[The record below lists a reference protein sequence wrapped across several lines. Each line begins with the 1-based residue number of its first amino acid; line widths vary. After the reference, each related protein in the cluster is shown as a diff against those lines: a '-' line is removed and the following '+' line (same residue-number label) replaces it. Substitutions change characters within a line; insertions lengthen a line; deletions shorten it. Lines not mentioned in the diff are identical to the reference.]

1 MIYVQII
8 IFILVNA
15 PKIYE
20 AIKELIAIWK
30 TRGQTGKAEAKAC
43 LADLK
48 LAKVKM
54 PKNADTTKV
63 YGEIVNLH
71 KAKCGAR

>member
-1 MIYVQII
+1 MVYVQII

-15 PKIYE
+15 PKIYA
-20 AIKELIAIWK
+20 AIQELIAIWK
-30 TRGQTGKAEAKAC
+30 ARGKAGKVAAKAC

-48 LAKVKM
+48 KAKHQM
-54 PKNADTTKV
+54 PKNADPLKV
-63 YGEIVNLH
+63 YGDIVYLH